1 MVRDV
6 DNMIGT
12 DVFSLLDC
20 NEVTKLNCLRS
31 LVNSSWPIKYI
42 VRSSKF
48 MYLSV
53 NFLIVLLLIIQ
64 FKCSSEIKVFEIL
77 PECSLPGA
85 VFKITIKNQVT
96 ILTKEIWWA
105 DRIPFLCSR
114 ARYFI
119 SSRYM
124 LLWLEA
130 NVITAIL
137 AKDNNR

>member
-31 LVNSSWPIKYI
+31 LVNSFWPIKYI

-64 FKCSSEIKVFEIL
+64 FK
-77 PECSLPGA
+77 
-85 VFKITIKNQVT
+85 
-96 ILTKEIWWA
+96 W
-105 DRIPFLCSR
+105 FLRNKSFR
-114 ARYFI
+114 N
-119 SSRYM
+119 SP
-124 LLWLEA
+124 
-130 NVITAIL
+130 
-137 AKDNNR
+137 